1 MKYYYVNVQ
10 DRQTGEVVTVG
21 AMLTLAECREL
32 IGILQKYN
40 ATDLLIYKCE
50 ETFLFNDY

>member
-10 DRQTGEVVTVG
+10 DRISGECVTVG

-32 IGILQKYN
+32 IGVLQKFN
-40 ATDLLIYKCE
+40 ATDLLIYKAE
-50 ETFLFNDY
+50 EEFKK

>member
-10 DRQTGEVVTVG
+10 DRVTKQVVCVG

-32 IGILQKYN
+32 ISCLNRFN
-40 ATDLLIYKCE
+40 ATDLLIYKE
-50 ETFLFNDY
+50 EEIL